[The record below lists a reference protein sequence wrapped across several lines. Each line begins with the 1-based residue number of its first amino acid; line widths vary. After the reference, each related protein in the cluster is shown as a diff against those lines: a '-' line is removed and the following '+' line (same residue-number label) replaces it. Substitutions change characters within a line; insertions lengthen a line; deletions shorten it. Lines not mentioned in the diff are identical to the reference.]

1 MTYYR
6 SAQRNERKKKDA
18 IAKHYPH
25 LGAKHLVFPISIALV
40 ASMIALVMLFSNE
53 KRVVVLRNVLSSNI
67 FGKNIETSTKEM
79 QFLLTVQVED
89 MAVVELYKKLRD
101 A

>member
-1 MTYYR
+1 
-6 SAQRNERKKKDA
+6 
-18 IAKHYPH
+18 
-25 LGAKHLVFPISIALV
+25 
-40 ASMIALVMLFSNE
+40 MIALVMLFSNE

-89 MAVVELYKKLRD
+89 MAVVELYEKLRD

>member
-1 MTYYR
+1 
-6 SAQRNERKKKDA
+6 
-18 IAKHYPH
+18 
-25 LGAKHLVFPISIALV
+25 
-40 ASMIALVMLFSNE
+40 MIALVMFFSNE
-53 KRVVVLRNVLSSNI
+53 NRAVVLRDVLSSNI

-89 MAVVELYKKLRD
+89 MAVVELYEKLRD

>member
-1 MTYYR
+1 
-6 SAQRNERKKKDA
+6 
-18 IAKHYPH
+18 
-25 LGAKHLVFPISIALV
+25 
-40 ASMIALVMLFSNE
+40 MIALVMLFSNE

>member
-1 MTYYR
+1 
-6 SAQRNERKKKDA
+6 
-18 IAKHYPH
+18 
-25 LGAKHLVFPISIALV
+25 
-40 ASMIALVMLFSNE
+40 MIALVMLFSNE

-89 MAVVELYKKLRD
+89 MAVVEMYEKLRD